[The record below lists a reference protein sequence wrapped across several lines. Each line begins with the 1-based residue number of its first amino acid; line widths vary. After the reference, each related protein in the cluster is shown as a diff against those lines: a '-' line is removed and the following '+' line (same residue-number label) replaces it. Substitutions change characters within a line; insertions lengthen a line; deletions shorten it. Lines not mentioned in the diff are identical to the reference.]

1 MMSCIFAGSYAV
13 LCSALSDSAEV
24 DSTLSPVTK
33 KAVSI
38 ILFTWGAITGSKSVQ
53 YLSMRKKNW
62 AEEDRRELKVG
73 FSAPPLSLHR
83 KHPVH

>member
-1 MMSCIFAGSYAV
+1 MRKVVRIVMSCIFAGSYAV

-38 ILFTWGAITGSKSVQ
+38 ILFTWGAITGIKKCTIFINA
-53 YLSMRKKNW
+53 KKNW
-62 AEEDRRELKVG
+62 AEEDRRKLKVG
-73 FSAPPLSLHR
+73 FSALSSR
-83 KHPVH
+83 

>member
-1 MMSCIFAGSYAV
+1 MVRIVMSCIFAGSYAV

-53 YLSMRKKNW
+53 YLSMQKKKLGG
-62 AEEDRRELKVG
+62 RG
-73 FSAPPLSLHR
+73 
-83 KHPVH
+83 